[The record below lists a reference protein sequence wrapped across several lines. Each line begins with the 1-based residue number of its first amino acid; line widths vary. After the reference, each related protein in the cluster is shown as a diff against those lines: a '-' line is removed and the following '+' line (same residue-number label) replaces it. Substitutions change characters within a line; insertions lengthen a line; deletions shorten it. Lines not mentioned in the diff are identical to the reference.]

1 MGILEKLN
9 NLKAMLKDMTDKD
22 LEKLPEELKSEVKE
36 YCSSLRETANNIGTM
51 VEKYYRDKKNIG
63 NMVTELRTKMNEIDI
78 YKGLS
83 EKQKKVII
91 DRIVED
97 GELNLLT
104 KEDLE
109 NFIADR
115 LKSESVDG
123 LIKKAYSKK
132 DIMKLGES
140 VNPPNSNEIVNYDS
154 GFSILQDMIK
164 TPTGRK
170 DALGYGIKRLMGDT
184 NTMHHYMMLYF
195 GV

>member
-9 NLKAMLKDMTDKD
+9 NLKAILKDMVNKD
-22 LEKLPEELKSEVKE
+22 LEKLPEELKPEVKE
-36 YCSSLRETANNIGTM
+36 HLSSLRETANNIGTII
-51 VEKYYRDKKNIG
+51 EKYYRDKKNIG
-63 NMVTELRTKMNEIDI
+63 NMITELRSKMNEIDI

-83 EKQKKVII
+83 DKQKNVIL

-140 VNPPNSNEIVNYDS
+140 VNPLNSNEIVNYDS
-154 GFSILQDMIK
+154 GFSILQDMVK

-170 DALGYGIKRLMGDT
+170 DALGHGVKRLMDNI